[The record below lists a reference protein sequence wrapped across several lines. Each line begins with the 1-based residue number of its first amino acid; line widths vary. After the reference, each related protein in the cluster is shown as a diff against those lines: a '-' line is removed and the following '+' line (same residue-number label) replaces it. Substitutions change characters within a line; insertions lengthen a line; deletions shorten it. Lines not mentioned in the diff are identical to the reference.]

1 MTPDLY
7 IDVGKLSERDI
18 RGIIRQW
25 KKGKPVRELAEYH
38 SVTRQRIYQIISSYE
53 KTGQYPYPKTP
64 GRKAVEIPD
73 EIENLILSYHDK
85 YSVGPC
91 HLEKQIEK
99 ETKIHIPHNKIY
111 RVLLNHGRVEICMK
125 KRRQR
130 KWVRY
135 EREHSMSL
143 WQGDWKLVKINNN
156 DYWLAAFMDDSS
168 RLITCYGVFDRP
180 TTMNTIKVLE
190 KGFEQYGIPREILT
204 DNGTQFVSA
213 RNSETAD
220 HNFKKFLE
228 FHGVKHIRA
237 RVHHP
242 QTNGKI
248 ERFFGEVERRAAKFG
263 SIDAVVSWHNELK
276 PHSSLDYD
284 QPANVFFY
292 RLPPE
297 RIMNYAQRW
306 MYAQG

>member
-18 RGIIRQW
+18 CGIIRQW

-64 GRKAVEIPD
+64 GRKPGEIPYD
-73 EIENLILSYHDK
+73 IENLILSYHDK
-85 YSVGPC
+85 YYVGPC
-91 HLEKQIEK
+91 HLENQIEK
-99 ETKIHIPHNKIY
+99 ETKIHIPHNTTY

-143 WQGDWKLVKINNN
+143 WQGDWKMVKLNNN
-156 DYWLAAFMDDSS
+156 DYWLVAFIDDSS
-168 RLITCYGVFDRP
+168 RLVTCYGVFDRP

-190 KGFEQYGIPREILT
+190 KRFEQYGIPREILT

-213 RNSETAD
+213 RNSETAE

-228 FHGVKHIRA
+228 FHGIKHIRA

-276 PHSSLDYD
+276 PHSSLDYN
-284 QPANVFFY
+284 QPVNFFFY

-306 MYAQG
+306 MYA